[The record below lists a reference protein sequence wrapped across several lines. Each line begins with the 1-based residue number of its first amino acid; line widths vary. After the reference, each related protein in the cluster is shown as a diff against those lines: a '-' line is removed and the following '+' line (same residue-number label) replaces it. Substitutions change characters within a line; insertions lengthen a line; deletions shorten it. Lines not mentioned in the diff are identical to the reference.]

1 MLVSLTLD
9 SPEKDPR
16 LEDSDID
23 GDLPSYVPPPPP
35 VEVQEPQI
43 HTQDMKSQLNLSSLD
58 GNFVRVSDMSFV
70 STAADESVLN
80 TAIIDDIVD
89 PSHNVN

>member
-16 LEDSDID
+16 LEETDNDD
-23 GDLPSYVPPPPP
+23 WPSYIPPPPH
-35 VEVQEPQI
+35 VEVQEPQMHI
-43 HTQDMKSQLNLSSLD
+43 QSTKSRINLSSLD

-80 TAIIDDIVD
+80 TATIDDIVD